1 MCTSSFL
8 VLVLCVY
15 TSKPLVLGVLVSGC
29 AVRDVMATKLLVIGV
44 ISNYLAPAVWSLIS
58 DHCANSFNV
67 INSLIIHHRGL
78 EEGDVGQRL
87 FCHHLL
93 PTALGPRGQE
103 EDWIKHCRY
112 FTPFDW
118 SHPKFEFWSENLLF
132 FTLNFPNYLFEIS
145 NQAFH
150 IISTWVHLWVSRR
163 ETLPHTQGGHHC
175 DTDVT
180 RGQGWIGRAGR
191 VTLHSAIRYWGRAK
205 IIKKENWGGGWKL
218 SLN

>member
-15 TSKPLVLGVLVSGC
+15 TSKPLEALVLGVLVSGC

-67 INSLIIHHRGL
+67 INSAICNSLIIHHRGL

-112 FTPFDW
+112 FTLLIGAIQSLNSEVKIYYF
-118 SHPKFEFWSENLLF
+118 SHLIFQTISLISAIKH
-132 FTLNFPNYLFEIS
+132 FTLFRLESIFGCQGERPSPIHKVDTTVTPMWQEAKVGLGG
-145 NQAFH
+145 QAEWH
-150 IISTWVHLWVSRR
+150 CTRR
-163 ETLPHTQGGHHC
+163 
-175 DTDVT
+175 
-180 RGQGWIGRAGR
+180 
-191 VTLHSAIRYWGRAK
+191 
-205 IIKKENWGGGWKL
+205 
-218 SLN
+218 